1 MAEER
6 SSMMN
11 LSKTKRNFIGLLTLL
26 TLVSAGAGAMIL
38 RGALPEYYFE
48 GYPFIPIY
56 FYILGLLSMYIVD
69 AYKRFTPQK
78 VLLLYMA
85 MKVMKMILSLVL
97 ILIYCLIV
105 DEQIKAFLLT
115 FVSFY
120 LVYLIVETWF
130 FFAMNWK
137 RKKEKQE

>member
-26 TLVSAGAGAMIL
+26 TLISAGAGAVIL